1 MNLPAADG
9 IVHHVVRPACFR
21 WWGPC
26 RPDEK
31 ESIVNTA
38 RCVSRLVQS
47 KPVAPTRFFRI
58 VAAGCTLLG
67 DEDGVTVIEYAL
79 LAALITLVIA
89 GTVSVIGTQLNSVFS
104 AVAAAV

>member
-1 MNLPAADG
+1 MN
-9 IVHHVVRPACFR
+9 
-21 WWGPC
+21 
-26 RPDEK
+26 
-31 ESIVNTA
+31 TT

-58 VAAGCTLLG
+58 INAGWTLLD

-89 GTVSVIGTQLNSVFS
+89 GAISAIGTSLNSVFS
-104 AVAAAV
+104 AAAAAV